1 MKLVLAILLGL
12 VKADIPVSCLRND
25 APYVGSTWTIH
36 VSEGGPNNFESKG
49 PVNLY
54 S

>member
-25 APYVGSTWTIH
+25 EHYVGSTWTIH
-36 VSEGGPNNFESKG
+36 VSEGGSNNFESKG
-49 PVNLY
+49 PVNLF

>member
-1 MKLVLAILLGL
+1 MKLILAILLGL

-36 VSEGGPNNFESKG
+36 VSEGGGNNFESKG
-49 PVNLY
+49 SVNLY

>member
-12 VKADIPVSCLRND
+12 VKADVPVSCLRND

-36 VSEGGPNNFESKG
+36 VSEGGMNNYESKG
-49 PVNLY
+49 LVNLF